1 MNFVQFKSNMFG
13 GVWGLN
19 TTEIALL
26 MFITMQERSKFIFYK
41 NKIMAALSIKDVRTI
56 NRALDSLAEKGI
68 ITRIPTASRG
78 MYIYIRM
85 LDKIEFET
93 DTDAD
98 SVSVDAEESA
108 GTEQT
113 AEEPKQ
119 EPRAEQVTETESES
133 ESESEKDTEPVSE
146 EKPRGNYSDYPN
158 MADVLPAGFS
168 DMFAK

>member
-26 MFITMQERSKFIFYK
+26 MFITMQERFKFIFYK

-93 DTDAD
+93 DTDTDADAD

-108 GTEQT
+108 GAEQT
-113 AEEPKQ
+113 AEEPQ
-119 EPRAEQVTETESES
+119 AEQLTKP
-133 ESESEKDTEPVSE
+133 EKDTEPVSE
-146 EKPRGNYSDYPN
+146 EKPRGSYSDYPS

>member
-1 MNFVQFKSNMFG
+1 
-13 GVWGLN
+13 
-19 TTEIALL
+19 
-26 MFITMQERSKFIFYK
+26 MQERSKFIFYK
-41 NKIMAALSIKDVRTI
+41 NKIMSALSIKDVRTL
-56 NRALDSLAEKGI
+56 NKALDGLAEKGI

-108 GTEQT
+108 GAEQT
-113 AEEPKQ
+113 AEEPQ
-119 EPRAEQVTETESES
+119 AEQVTEPEK
-133 ESESEKDTEPVSE
+133 EKDTEPVSE
-146 EKPRGNYSDYPN
+146 EKPRGSYSDYPN
-158 MADVLPAGFS
+158 MDDVLPAGFS

>member
-56 NRALDSLAEKGI
+56 NKALDSLAEKGI

-108 GTEQT
+108 GAEQT
-113 AEEPKQ
+113 AEEQ
-119 EPRAEQVTETESES
+119 QAEQVTETESES
-133 ESESEKDTEPVSE
+133 EKDTEPVFE

-158 MADVLPAGFS
+158 MDDVLPPGFA
-168 DMFAK
+168 DRFAK

>member
-56 NRALDSLAEKGI
+56 NKALDSLAEKGI

-78 MYIYIRM
+78 MYIYIRE

-93 DTDAD
+93 DAD
-98 SVSVDAEESA
+98 SVSLDAEESA
-108 GTEQT
+108 GAEQT
-113 AEEPKQ
+113 AEEPQ
-119 EPRAEQVTETESES
+119 AEQVTETESES
-133 ESESEKDTEPVSE
+133 EKDTEPVFE

-158 MADVLPAGFS
+158 MDDVLPPGFA
-168 DMFAK
+168 DRFAK

>member
-85 LDKIEFET
+85 LDKIDFENT
-93 DTDAD
+93 DTDTD
-98 SVSVDAEESA
+98 TNSVSVDAEESA
-108 GTEQT
+108 GAEQT
-113 AEEPKQ
+113 AEEPQ
-119 EPRAEQVTETESES
+119 AEQVTEP
-133 ESESEKDTEPVSE
+133 EKDAEAVSV
-146 EKPRGNYSDYPN
+146 PHSTGNYNDYPS

-168 DMFAK
+168 DMFAR

>member
-13 GVWGLN
+13 GGWGLN

-26 MFITMQERSKFIFYK
+26 MFILMQERKKFIFYK

-78 MYIYIRM
+78 MYIYIRI
-85 LDKIEFET
+85 LDKIEFETDT

-108 GTEQT
+108 GAEQT
-113 AEEPKQ
+113 AEEPQ
-119 EPRAEQVTETESES
+119 AEQVTEPEE
-133 ESESEKDTEPVSE
+133 DREPVSE
-146 EKPRGNYSDYPN
+146 EKPRGSYSDYPN
-158 MADVLPAGFS
+158 MDDVLPAGFS
-168 DMFAK
+168 DRFAK

>member
-13 GVWGLN
+13 GGWGLK

-26 MFITMQERSKFIFYK
+26 MFILMQERSKFIFYK

-93 DTDAD
+93 DTD

-108 GTEQT
+108 GAEQT
-113 AEEPKQ
+113 AEEPQ
-119 EPRAEQVTETESES
+119 AEQVTEP
-133 ESESEKDTEPVSE
+133 EKDTEPVSV
-146 EKPRGNYSDYPN
+146 PLSRGGYSNYPN
-158 MADVLPAGFS
+158 MDDVLPPGFS
-168 DMFAK
+168 DRFAK